1 MSADWDVAIV
11 GAGTAGAAL
20 AYQLA
25 ARGVRVVVVE
35 KGPLGRAGATWFNAV
50 SRAAFTAADIPF
62 PQPPEDAGCHASHLI
77 AGWGPARVRV
87 TTDVHDIDMALLGE
101 RLRSEA
107 TRFGAEFR
115 EHVRAVGWDAS
126 NGLRTS
132 RGTIRARTYVDAGGL
147 RGMDA
152 SAAERVGREFLCAA
166 VQEIRAVNDLDAAHA
181 FFARHEVPV
190 GEGACFTSVAGGY
203 SVVNV
208 KLHGDQLSILSGSIP
223 GRGYPSGRAL
233 IEEFASRERWVGMT
247 IRSGSRAIPL
257 AAPPD
262 RIDNGPWLR
271 FGDAAG
277 MVWATHG
284 SGIGPQLIASLVVG
298 AALARGGSPADASAA
313 WRRACRPALAE
324 AAAFQRFSLEV
335 NADLLARWMRAGLFH
350 PELVRAGI
358 EQRTPRLSPRVVGQ
372 LLRAMVRDPGAL
384 RSLAPGAAGM
394 IRARWRAA
402 RGMMEPRT
410 QP

>member
-1 MSADWDVAIV
+1 MSTEWDVAIV

-25 ARGVRVVVVE
+25 ERGVRVVVIE
-35 KGPLGRAGATWFNAV
+35 KGSLHRAGATWFNAV
-50 SRAAFTAADIPF
+50 SRAAFNASGIPF
-62 PQPPEDAGCHASHLI
+62 PQPPEDAGCCASHII
-77 AGWGPARVRV
+77 AGWGPTRVRV
-87 TTDVHDIDMALLGE
+87 NTDVHDIDMALLGD

-107 TRFGAEFR
+107 ARFGAEFR
-115 EHVRAVGWDAS
+115 DHVSAVGWDAAS
-126 NGLRTS
+126 GLRTS
-132 RGTIRARTYVDAGGL
+132 HGTVRARTYVDAGGL
-147 RGMDA
+147 RGLEA
-152 SAAERVGREFLCAA
+152 SAAQRVGREFLCAA
-166 VQEIRAVNDLDAAHA
+166 VQEIRAVQDIDAARD

-233 IEEFASRERWVGMT
+233 IEQFLAREPWVGAP

-257 AAPPD
+257 TAPPD
-262 RIDNGPWLR
+262 RIDNGAWLR

-284 SGIGPQLIASLVVG
+284 SGIGPQLIASRVVG
-298 AALARGGSPADASAA
+298 EALARGGSPADASAA

-335 NADLLARWMRAGLFH
+335 NADLLARWMRAGLLH

-358 EQRTPRLSPRVVGQ
+358 EQRTPRLGPRVVGQ
-372 LLRAMVRDPGAL
+372 LVRAMVRDPGAI

-394 IRARWRAA
+394 IRARFRAA
-402 RGMMEPRT
+402 RGAA
-410 QP
+410 